1 VGSRDG
7 RVSRASEQAEVA
19 GPLKLIRAAIRYRDG
34 TVILKDVLHERAK
47 DLRRAG
53 FRAYCIR
60 LAHDNGSQLEADLW
74 SQEPP
79 TVSDYLNA
87 VQLLFDNEPG
97 SLSWEGHPP
106 QASRR

>member
-1 VGSRDG
+1 MS
-7 RVSRASEQAEVA
+7 SASERAKLA

-34 TVILKDVLHERAK
+34 ALILKDVLHERAK

-60 LAHDNGSQLEADLW
+60 LAHDNGSQVEADLW

-106 QASRR
+106 NESCG